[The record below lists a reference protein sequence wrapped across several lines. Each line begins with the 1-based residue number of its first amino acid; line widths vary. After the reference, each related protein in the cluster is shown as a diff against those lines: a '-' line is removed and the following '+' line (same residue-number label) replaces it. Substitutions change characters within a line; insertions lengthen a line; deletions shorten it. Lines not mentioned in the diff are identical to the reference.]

1 MAAKK
6 SAPKTATKSVS
17 AKPAAKKA
25 APAKAP
31 AAKAVVAT
39 KKAAPAKK
47 AAAVPAPKVAPKA
60 APAKKAAPA
69 PAPKKV
75 APAKAP
81 AVKAPAATKSAPAK
95 TVAMPAPK
103 AVVALVEVVFERYSP
118 NSGAVDLVGSFNE
131 WKLGQNA
138 LKRNKNGVWS
148 TKLKLKPGSYEY
160 KYVYDGMSY
169 EPDPDRQQV
178 PGPFGSANNLLVVA

>member
-1 MAAKK
+1 
-6 SAPKTATKSVS
+6 V
-17 AKPAAKKA
+17 AKPA

-31 AAKAVVAT
+31 AAKT
-39 KKAAPAKK
+39 PKAPAK
-47 AAAVPAPKVAPKA
+47 
-60 APAKKAAPA
+60 
-69 PAPKKV
+69 
-75 APAKAP
+75 
-81 AVKAPAATKSAPAK
+81 PAAKVVAAKSD
-95 TVAMPAPK
+95 
-103 AVVALVEVVFERYSP
+103 ALVEVVFERYSP

-131 WKLGQNA
+131 WKLGKTS
-138 LKRNKNGVWS
+138 LKRNANGMWS

>member
-6 SAPKTATKSVS
+6 SAPKPATKSV
-17 AKPAAKKA
+17 ATKPAAKKA
-25 APAKAP
+25 APAKPAAAKAP
-31 AAKAVVAT
+31 AA

-47 AAAVPAPKVAPKA
+47 ASVAAAPKAAPKA
-60 APAKKAAPA
+60 APAKKVAAKAPAAKVPAAKKAAPAKAAAAPA
-69 PAPKKV
+69 P
-75 APAKAP
+75 KA
-81 AVKAPAATKSAPAK
+81 SGE
-95 TVAMPAPK
+95 
-103 AVVALVEVVFERYSP
+103 LVEVVFERYSP
-118 NSGAVDLVGSFNE
+118 NSGAVDLVGSFND
-131 WKLGQNA
+131 WKLGKNS
-138 LKRNKNGVWS
+138 LKRDKNGVWS

>member
-6 SAPKTATKSVS
+6 SAPKIATKSVS

-25 APAKAP
+25 APAKVP
-31 AAKAVVAT
+31 AAKAAVA

-47 AAAVPAPKVAPKA
+47 TAAAPAPKVAPKA
-60 APAKKAAPA
+60 APVKKAAPA
-69 PAPKKV
+69 PAPKKAAPAKTPV
-75 APAKAP
+75 AKAAATKKAAPAKAVAVP
-81 AVKAPAATKSAPAK
+81 AT
-95 TVAMPAPK
+95 K

-131 WKLGQNA
+131 WKLGKNT
-138 LKRNKNGVWS
+138 LKRDKNGVWS

-169 EPDPDRQQV
+169 EPDPDRLQV

>member
-6 SAPKTATKSVS
+6 SAPKLTTKSVS
-17 AKPAAKKA
+17 VKPAAKKT

-31 AAKAVVAT
+31 AAKAVAP
-39 KKAAPAKK
+39 KKAA
-47 AAAVPAPKVAPKA
+47 PAPKVAPKA
-60 APAKKAAPA
+60 APKSAPVKKAAPA
-69 PAPKKV
+69 PAPKKP

-81 AVKAPAATKSAPAK
+81 APKAAAPKKAAPAK
-95 TVAMPAPK
+95 TVAAS
-103 AVVALVEVVFERYSP
+103 AALVEVVFERYSP

-131 WKLGQNA
+131 WKLGRNS
-138 LKRNKNGVWS
+138 LKRDKNGVWS

>member
-6 SAPKTATKSVS
+6 SAPKLTTKSVS
-17 AKPAAKKA
+17 VKPAAKKT

-31 AAKAVVAT
+31 AAKAVAP
-39 KKAAPAKK
+39 KKAA
-47 AAAVPAPKVAPKA
+47 PAPKVAPKA
-60 APAKKAAPA
+60 APKSAPVKKAAPA
-69 PAPKKV
+69 PAPKKP

-81 AVKAPAATKSAPAK
+81 APKAAAPKKAAPAK
-95 TVAMPAPK
+95 TVAAPAPK

-131 WKLGQNA
+131 WKLGRNS
-138 LKRNKNGVWS
+138 LKRDKNGVWS

>member
-6 SAPKTATKSVS
+6 SAPKPATKSVS
-17 AKPAAKKA
+17 PKPAAKKA

-31 AAKAVVAT
+31 AAKPAAP

-47 AAAVPAPKVAPKA
+47 VAAVPAPKVAPKA
-60 APAKKAAPA
+60 APAKKTA
-69 PAPKKV
+69 PAPKK
-75 APAKAP
+75 AT
-81 AVKAPAATKSAPAK
+81 AVKAPAAKAVAPKKAAPAK
-95 TVAMPAPK
+95 TVAAPAPK
-103 AVVALVEVVFERYSP
+103 ASAELVEVVFERYSP
-118 NSGAVDLVGSFNE
+118 NSGAVDLVGSFND
-131 WKLGQNA
+131 WKLGKNS
-138 LKRNKNGVWS
+138 LKRDKNGVWS

>member
-6 SAPKTATKSVS
+6 SAPKPVTKSVS
-17 AKPAAKKA
+17 TKPAAKKA

-31 AAKAVVAT
+31 AAKAAAP

-47 AAAVPAPKVAPKA
+47 VAAVPAPKAAPKA

-69 PAPKKV
+69 PAPKNV
-75 APAKAP
+75 A
-81 AVKAPAATKSAPAK
+81 AVKAPAAKVVAAKKAAPAK
-95 TVAMPAPK
+95 AAAPAPK
-103 AVVALVEVVFERYSP
+103 ASAELVEVVFERYSP
-118 NSGAVDLVGSFNE
+118 NSGAVDLVGSFND
-131 WKLGQNA
+131 WKLGRNP
-138 LKRNKNGVWS
+138 LKRDKNGLWS